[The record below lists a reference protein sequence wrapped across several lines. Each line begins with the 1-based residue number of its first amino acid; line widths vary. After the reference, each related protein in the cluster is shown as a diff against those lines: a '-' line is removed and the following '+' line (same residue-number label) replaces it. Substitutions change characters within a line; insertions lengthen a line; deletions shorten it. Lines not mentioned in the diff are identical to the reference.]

1 MAVGFIRKV
10 GIRLFELCALYGAPL
25 GLLTIIAYVGDLQ
38 LVLPVVYIFVSLL
51 LLVSVIM
58 LYFMPV
64 SCRAEG
70 GRVVMKTPVRSIEA
84 VLLEEPRREKGSLIP
99 PGRTKAL
106 FCSGWRFPTTLLSD
120 CGDEYFFSTPDC
132 DGNWLVAEAELTR
145 KGRREKRS
153 SGSAAGKRSQGTPK
167 ATRKNLIMDHAG
179 V

>member
-10 GIRLFELCALYGAPL
+10 GIRLFELGALYGAPL

-84 VLLEEPRREKGSLIP
+84 VLLEEPRREKGGLVP

-145 KGRREKRS
+145 KGRREKRKLWLC
-153 SGSAAGKRSQGTPK
+153 GCGA
-167 ATRKNLIMDHAG
+167 
-179 V
+179 